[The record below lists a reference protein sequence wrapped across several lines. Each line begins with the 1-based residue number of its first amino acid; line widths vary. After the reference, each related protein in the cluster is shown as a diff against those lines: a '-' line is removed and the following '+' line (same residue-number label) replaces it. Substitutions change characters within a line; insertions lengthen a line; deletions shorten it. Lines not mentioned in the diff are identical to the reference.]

1 MSYTVKKS
9 SDRTLREISQFGV
22 RSSNIAPKAV
32 ESEHIGEQV
41 VQTQHIQDKAITG
54 VKIAEASIDEA
65 HIKDAAITSAKIG
78 DLSADKIKAG
88 TLTVSDQVGYG
99 AAAISV
105 QSEGYEK
112 VRLDSD
118 GILVNDGYITV
129 RNNSGATVIS
139 PQGVNVETTD
149 IPLSQS
155 YNYLRNAFFKVLTKG
170 GSEDI
175 DDIGNRAYK
184 WKLEKTG
191 ALPIY
196 YGLTAHNTAMDY
208 GISFGTNNYNGDIG
222 TITIWQGV
230 MLEWLNKSRP
240 HTVSIRHDIRQTS
253 TEDKVELVV
262 EVTGYGPDPV
272 YTSSKRLEPFDEDV
286 DELLKI
292 TSITIPPFKDIPGA
306 KSNIGVKIVIS
317 KKSTYSKFY
326 GTITGAVLE
335 QGTRPSENAYNH
347 IHEFIGEY
355 DVIPD
360 LLIPPGAI
368 MPFARPSVPA
378 GWLPCEGQEVSRRIY
393 DNLFSAIGTT
403 FGAGDGSTTF
413 NLPDLRGEFIRGWD
427 NGRGVDPGR
436 QFGSWQADEFRQH
449 NHYSDI
455 RFNKL
460 SARASDLNNAGTTT
474 DTDSGGAT
482 NEYRIGQMSDYWDA
496 ATLKD
501 TGGPE
506 TRPRNVAL
514 LYCIKY

>member
-9 SDRTLREISQFGV
+9 SDRALREISQFGV

-32 ESEHIGEQV
+32 ESEHIGEQA
-41 VQTQHIQDKAITG
+41 VQTQHVQDKAITG

-222 TITIWQGV
+222 TIIIWQGV
-230 MLEWLNKSRP
+230 LLEWLNSSRP

-355 DVIPD
+355 DAIPG

-368 MPFARPSVPA
+368 MPFARPTAPA

-393 DNLFSAIGTT
+393 DNLYSAIGTT

-436 QFGSWQADEFRQH
+436 QFGSWQADEIKAHSHQ
-449 NHYSDI
+449 YS
-455 RFNKL
+455 RRTGTVTTGL
-460 SARASDLNNAGTTT
+460 GGSSGTSSSSTTGTTQ
-474 DTDSGGAT
+474 
-482 NEYRIGQMSDYWDA
+482 E
-496 ATLKD
+496 